1 MGIQF
6 AKPGFEYTEES
17 IRKVLNVEYLSNPKY
32 LVHNLYVFEWESD
45 YLARTRAGY
54 WYEVEIKISLS
65 DFKNDFKKKEKH
77 ETLRTGR
84 YQPRW
89 GIDRVDGLRPN
100 YFAYCVPEP
109 LVAKVEHL
117 VPEYAGLFGV
127 SEYGHLIQHK
137 GMPRLHSEK
146 LTDEQ
151 LKLAEKFYYNWAE
164 QVRKNR
170 EHDAIVKEFQREIS
184 FMKAEFKAVTGYD
197 ISESY

>member
-1 MGIQF
+1 MGIRF

-77 ETLRTGR
+77 ETLRTGKHR
-84 YQPRW
+84 DGW
-89 GIDRVDGLRPN
+89 GNRIDGLRPN

-109 LVAKVEHL
+109 LVSKVDPL

-127 SEYGHLIQHK
+127 SEYGHLVRHK
-137 GMPRLHSEK
+137 GVPRLHDQK
-146 LTDEQ
+146 ITDDQ
-151 LKLAEKFYYNWAE
+151 LKLTEKFYYNWAE

-170 EHDAIVKEFQREIS
+170 EHEAIVKEFRREIS
-184 FMKAEFKAVTGYD
+184 FLKAEFKAVTGYD